1 MAVIATAMNTLV
13 ALRACR
19 RWLRAQGA
27 VLAGDL
33 GELSRLGALRMA
45 VSRQSTDPKEIGRRL
60 LVDHSEQ
67 KSGGTEEMFGVR
79 LPVVNPFRCFRG
91 RDLRLLVLFS
101 LLCRRRLQRE
111 LVAIAVAGS
120 LRRQLEDSSETYLWN
135 PGNLVAFAVAQL
147 VPNVHVYVLAPE
159 YPLVERAVAVYSNRT
174 VLEIQKVNTAAR
186 RIVVREHN
194 FVDDQF
200 KFVFYPTQLAALEEE
215 GSEEVA
221 LLRLLQCVARVSS
234 IPVEVR
240 LHYHD
245 LCRPLPPGLQAQI
258 GHLVPKHRRP
268 SLLALSSHQV
278 SFSCQSSI
286 GYELLGL
293 GVAHMIIGP
302 RPGGSRERVS
312 APGLNAWFSS
322 STSVLPW
329 DSVDDGWVD
338 RFSTAYPE
346 RSSWSGKSLA
356 LDGRRIASW

>member
-1 MAVIATAMNTLV
+1 MNMLV
-13 ALRACR
+13 ELKACR

-27 VLAGDL
+27 VLEGDL

-45 VSRQSTDPKEIGRRL
+45 LSRRSVAPAAIGRRI

-91 RDLRLLVLFS
+91 LDLRLLVLCS
-101 LLCRRRLQRE
+101 VLLRRRLQRE
-111 LVAIAVAGS
+111 LVAVAVAES
-120 LRRQLEDSSETYLWN
+120 LRRQVDDSVETYLWN
-135 PGNLVAFAVAQL
+135 PYNLIGFSL
-147 VPNVHVYVLAPE
+147 GRLLPNVHVYVLAPE
-159 YPLVERAVAVYSNRT
+159 YPVVQRAVAVYSNPT
-174 VLEIQKVNTAAR
+174 VLEIQKVNSAAR

-194 FVDDQF
+194 FVDNRF
-200 KFVFYPTQLAALEEE
+200 KFVFYPTQIAALDVE
-215 GSEEVA
+215 GSEELA

-234 IPVEVR
+234 IPIEVR

-245 LCRPLPPGLQAQI
+245 LYRPLSPRLQAQI
-258 GHLVPKHRRP
+258 GHLVPEHSQP

-302 RPGGSRERVS
+302 RPGGSRERCS
-312 APGLNAWFSS
+312 TQGLKAWFSS

-329 DSVDDGWVD
+329 ESVND
-338 RFSTAYPE
+338 RWADRLSTAYPE
-346 RSSWSGKSLA
+346 RLTWSGESLS

>member
-1 MAVIATAMNTLV
+1 MKMLV
-13 ALRACR
+13 ELRACR
-19 RWLRAQGA
+19 RWLRAQGE

-33 GELSRLGALRMA
+33 GELSRLGALKMA
-45 VSRQSTDPKEIGRRL
+45 FSRQTTDPTAIGHRF

-67 KSGGTEEMFGVR
+67 KSGGTEEMFGLR

-91 RDLRLLVLFS
+91 LDLRLLVLFS

-120 LRRQLEDSSETYLWN
+120 LRRQLEEPSETYLWN

-186 RIVVREHN
+186 RTVVREHN

-200 KFVFYPTQLAALEEE
+200 KFVFYPTQIAALEEE
-215 GSEEVA
+215 GSEELA
-221 LLRLLQCVARVSS
+221 LLRLLQCVAKVSL

-245 LCRPLPPGLQAQI
+245 LHRPLSLGLQAQI
-258 GHLVPKHRRP
+258 GHLVPKHRLS
-268 SLLALSSHQV
+268 SLLALSSRQV

-293 GVAHMIIGP
+293 GVSHMIIGP
-302 RPGGSRERVS
+302 KPGGSRERG
-312 APGLNAWFSS
+312 ATQGLRDWFSANS
-322 STSVLPW
+322 AVLQWETVPDEW
-329 DSVDDGWVD
+329 ADQLVA
-338 RFSTAYPE
+338 AYPG
-346 RSSWSGKSLA
+346 RLSWSNRHVLF
-356 LDGRRIASW
+356 DGHRIASW